1 MPTTNTRE
9 IGFEELI
16 TNYLTDNNGFDQK
29 YYSGEHSGHYDRKE
43 VIDTVAL
50 FEFLESS
57 QQLEMEKLK
66 ANYGS
71 DYQKRFLERLQKE
84 IREKGVLHVLRK
96 GVKDRNCSLRIMYF
110 VPNSNFN
117 PELEKLWNCN
127 SFVVARQVYYSDKHK
142 NSLDMVIL
150 VNGLPIAT
158 LELKNLLTGQN
169 VKDAINQYKH
179 DRSSREELFKFE
191 RCLVHFAVDTEQVY
205 MTTRLEDDKTWFL
218 PFNKGHNGGA
228 GNPPTVDGIRTD
240 YLWKE
245 ILTKQSL
252 SKLISDFVQ
261 LLVETKKDKVVRK
274 LIFPRYHQ
282 LQVVNKLLL
291 ESKTK
296 GTGQKF
302 LIQHSAGSGKSN
314 SIAWLAHQLAKLF
327 LDDGATNI
335 FDSVLIITDRQV
347 LDRQLRDNIM
357 GFEHTNGLVETITDG
372 SKQLKQALEDGKRI
386 IITTI
391 QKFPVVIDIIEEL
404 EKQGI
409 KTELGSKKFAI
420 IIDEAHSSTSGETIS
435 KMNRTIKSE
444 LLDGELFE
452 DEITTEE
459 LVLETLQS
467 RRMLANASYFA
478 FTATPKNKTLELFG
492 TRIDDGKF
500 VAFDS
505 YTMKQ
510 AIEEGFILDVLSN
523 YTTYNS
529 YYALSVVDN
538 NDTQYDKKKANS
550 QMKKFVESNSHT
562 IETKAQTMLS
572 HFYSQV
578 YLKGLVGG
586 RAKAMVV
593 CGSRLN
599 AVKYHFAFNKIIREN
614 DYPLHV
620 ITAFSGDVSLDG
632 TDWNESKLNQ
642 FSSSKIPDQ
651 FESGNYQFLVCANKY
666 QTGFDQPLLQTM
678 YVDKKLG
685 GVGAVQT
692 LSRLN
697 RVHKDK
703 ESTFVLDF
711 YNTEDDIKTAFEP
724 YYQTTVLSAGSDPNR
739 LHDLKDQLDNFG
751 VYTELVVHKFAT
763 DLLSGIETQKLHALM
778 DTVVENLKKLPLDQ
792 IDEFKNKAK
801 LFTKFY
807 AFISQ
812 IITFDEPIFE
822 ELHQFLK
829 VLSKKVIGEGTK
841 EDTLSQD
848 VLESVDF
855 DSYRNQKITSNARIS
870 LSESDELNPVPSS
883 STGQKSESEKDILA
897 NIVSDFNT
905 RFGTDFSD
913 EDKVKQIL
921 LNITNEIASDPTKKE
936 SLQDADKHNRKLTFK
951 KLLDEKMYSGVESH
965 MQLLNN
971 YSENID
977 FQEYLLRVMDKM
989 VDKKLKSKI

>member
-1 MPTTNTRE
+1 MTTTNTRE

-16 TNYLTDNNGFDQK
+16 TNYLTNSNGFDQK
-29 YYSGEHSGHYDRKE
+29 FYTGEHAGHFDRKE
-43 VIDTVAL
+43 AIDTVAL
-50 FEFLESS
+50 FAFLEKS
-57 QQLEMEKLK
+57 QPEELEKLRT
-66 ANYGS
+66 NYGI
-71 DYQKRFLERLQKE
+71 DYKKRFIERLQKE
-84 IREKGVLHVLRK
+84 IREKGVLQVLRK
-96 GVKDRNCSLRIMYF
+96 GVKDRNCNFKLMYF
-110 VPNSNFN
+110 IPNSNLN
-117 PELEKLWNCN
+117 SELELLWQTN
-127 SFVVARQVYYSDKHK
+127 SFIVARQLYYSDKHSK
-142 NSLDMVIL
+142 SLDMVIL
-150 VNGLPIAT
+150 VNGLPIIT

-169 VKDAINQYKH
+169 VKDAINQYKT
-179 DRSSREELFKFE
+179 DRSCREELFRFE
-191 RCLVHFAVDTEQVY
+191 RCLVHFALDTEQVY
-205 MTTRLEDDKTWFL
+205 MATKLEDEKTWFL

-228 GNPPTVDGIRTD
+228 GNPPTESGVRTN
-240 YLWKE
+240 YLWQE
-245 ILTKQSL
+245 ILTKQSI

-261 LLVETKKDKVVRK
+261 LLVDKKKDKIIRK

-327 LDDGATNI
+327 QDDGVTNV

-347 LDRQLRDNIM
+347 LDRQLRDNVM
-357 GFEHTNGLVETITDG
+357 GFEHINGLVETITDG
-372 SKQLKQALEDGKRI
+372 SKQLKEALKDGKRI

-391 QKFPVVIDIIEEL
+391 QKFPVIVEQMD
-404 EKQGI
+404 G
-409 KTELGSKKFAI
+409 LGSDKFAV

-435 KMNRTIKSE
+435 KMNKTIKSE
-444 LLDGELFE
+444 LIDGELVE
-452 DEITTEE
+452 DEITTEDV
-459 LVLETLQS
+459 VLETLQS

-492 TRIDDGKF
+492 TKLENGKF

-529 YYALSVVDN
+529 YYSLSVVNN

-550 QMKKFVESNSHT
+550 QMKKFVEGNSHT
-562 IETKAQTMLS
+562 IETKAETMLS
-572 HFYSQV
+572 HFYKQV

-586 RAKAMVV
+586 KAKAMVV

-599 AVKYHFAFNKIIREN
+599 AVKYHFAFTKIIRER
-614 DYPLHV
+614 DYPLHI

-632 TDWNESKLNQ
+632 TEWNESKLNQ
-642 FSSSKIPDQ
+642 FPSTKIPDQ
-651 FESGNYQFLVCANKY
+651 FESGNYQFLICANKY

-685 GVGAVQT
+685 GVSAVQT

-703 ESTFVLDF
+703 ESTFILDF
-711 YNTEDDIKTAFEP
+711 YNTEDGIKMAFEP
-724 YYQTTVLSAGSDPNR
+724 YYQTTILSGESDPNK
-739 LHDLKDQLDNFG
+739 LHDIKDQLDNFA
-751 VYTELVVHKFAT
+751 VYTDFAVHKFTT
-763 DLLSGIETQKLHALM
+763 DLLNGVEVEKLHALI
-778 DTVVENLKKLPLDQ
+778 DTVVENIKKLPHEQ
-792 IDEFKNKAK
+792 IDEFKAKAK

-807 AFISQ
+807 AFKSQ

-822 ELHQFLK
+822 QLHQFLK
-829 VLSKKVIGEGTK
+829 VLNKKIIGEGSQ

-848 VLESVDF
+848 VLDSVDF
-855 DSYRNQKITSNARIS
+855 DSYRNQKIKSNARIS
-870 LSESDELNPVPSS
+870 LSESDELDPVPST
-883 STGQKSESEKDILA
+883 STGQKSESEKDILD
-897 NIVSDFNT
+897 NIVGEFNT

-913 EDKVKQIL
+913 EDTVRKLVID
-921 LNITNEIASDPTKKE
+921 ISNELVSSPEKIK
-936 SLQDADKHNRKLTFK
+936 SLQDNDKHNRKLTNK
-951 KLLDEKMYSGVESH
+951 KLTDERVFDVVGKADDYLKFV
-965 MQLLNN
+965 NN
-971 YSENID
+971 YSSNLD
-977 FQEYLLRVMDKM
+977 FQDHILRTIDKV
-989 VDKKLKSKI
+989 VDNKLKGML

>member
-1 MPTTNTRE
+1 MTTTNTRE
-9 IGFEELI
+9 IGFEELF
-16 TNYLTDNNGFDQK
+16 TTYLVNNNGYDQK
-29 YYSGEHSGHYDRKE
+29 LYSGEHAGHYDRKE
-43 VIDTVAL
+43 AMDTVAL
-50 FEFLESS
+50 FEFLEKS
-57 QQLEMEKLK
+57 QPEEVEKLK
-66 ANYGS
+66 TNYGG

-84 IREKGVLHVLRK
+84 IREKGLLHVLRK
-96 GVKDRNCSLRIMYF
+96 GVKDRNCSFKLIYF
-110 VPNSNFN
+110 VPNSSLN
-117 PELEKLWNCN
+117 PELETLWNCN
-127 SFVVARQVYYSDKHK
+127 SFVVARQLYYSDKHK

-150 VNGLPIAT
+150 VNGLPIMT

-169 VKDAINQYKH
+169 VKDAINQYKQ

-218 PFNKGHNGGA
+218 PFNKGYNGGA
-228 GNPPTVDGIRTD
+228 GNPPTEEGIRTN
-240 YLWKE
+240 YLWQE
-245 ILTKQSL
+245 ILTKQSI

-261 LLVETKKDKVVRK
+261 LLVEKKKEKVVRK

-327 LDDGATNI
+327 LDDGVTNV
-335 FDSVLIITDRQV
+335 FDSVLIITDRQI
-347 LDRQLRDNIM
+347 LDRQLRDNVM
-357 GFEHTNGLVETITDG
+357 GFDHINGLVETITDG

-391 QKFPVVIDIIEEL
+391 QKFPVIVEQMD
-404 EKQGI
+404 
-409 KTELGSKKFAI
+409 ELGSSKFAV

-435 KMNRTIKSE
+435 KMNKTIKSE
-444 LLDGELFE
+444 LLDGDLVE
-452 DEITTEE
+452 DEVTSEDV
-459 LVLETLQS
+459 VLETLQS

-492 TRIDDGKF
+492 SRQDDGKF
-500 VAFDS
+500 AAFDS

-538 NDTQYDKKKANS
+538 NDTQYDKKKANG
-550 QMKKFVESNSHT
+550 QMKKFVESNSYT
-562 IETKAQTMLS
+562 IETKAETMLS
-572 HFYSQV
+572 HFYNQV

-586 RAKAMVV
+586 KAKAMVV

-599 AVKYHFAFNKIIREN
+599 AVKYHFAFTKIIREH
-614 DYPLHV
+614 DYPLHI
-620 ITAFSGDVSLDG
+620 ITAFSGDINLDG

-651 FESGNYQFLVCANKY
+651 FESGNYQFLICANKY

-697 RVHKDK
+697 RVHKYK
-703 ESTFVLDF
+703 ESTFILDF
-711 YNTEDDIKTAFEP
+711 YNTEDDIKIAFEP
-724 YYQTTVLSAGSDPNR
+724 YYQTTVLSASSDPNR
-739 LHDLKDQLDNFG
+739 LHDLKDQLDNFA
-751 VYTELVVHKFAT
+751 VYTEFVVHKFAV
-763 DLLSGIETQKLHALM
+763 DLLSGVEVEKLHSLI
-778 DTVVENLKKLPLDQ
+778 DTVVENIKKLELEQ
-792 IDEFKNKAK
+792 TDEFKAKAK

-829 VLSKKVIGEGTK
+829 VLNKKIVGEGAK

-848 VLESVDF
+848 VLDSVDF

-870 LSESDELNPVPSS
+870 LSESEELDPVPSS
-883 STGQKSESEKDILA
+883 STGQKTESEKDILE
-897 NIVSDFNT
+897 NIVGEFNT

-921 LNITNEIASDPTKKE
+921 LNITEEIANDPTKKD

-971 YSENID
+971 YSDNTD

-989 VDKKLKSKI
+989 VDKKLKEKL

>member
-1 MPTTNTRE
+1 MTTTNIRE

-16 TNYLTDNNGFDQK
+16 TKYLTDNNGFDQK
-29 YYSGEHSGHYDRKE
+29 FYSGEHAGHYDRNQA
-43 VIDTVAL
+43 IDMVTL
-50 FEFLESS
+50 FEFLEAS
-57 QQLEMEKLK
+57 QPEEMDKLR
-66 ANYGS
+66 ANYGG
-71 DYQKRFLERLQKE
+71 DYQKRFLERLLKE
-84 IREKGVLHVLRK
+84 IREKGTLHVLRS
-96 GVKDRNCSLRIMYF
+96 GVKDRNCSLRLMYF
-110 VPNSNFN
+110 VPNSNLN
-117 PELEKLWNCN
+117 PELERLWQTN
-127 SFVVARQVYYSDKHK
+127 SFVVARQLYYSDKHK

-150 VNGLPIAT
+150 VNGLPIMT
-158 LELKNLLTGQN
+158 LELKNLLTGQS
-169 VKDAINQYKH
+169 VKHAINQYKT
-179 DRSSREELFKFE
+179 DRSSREEIFKFV

-218 PFNKGHNGGA
+218 PFNKGHNSGA
-228 GNPPTVDGIRTD
+228 GNPPTADGTRTN
-240 YLWKE
+240 YLWHE
-245 ILTKQSL
+245 ILTKSTI

-261 LLVETKKDKVVRK
+261 LLLETKKDKVVRK

-291 ESKTK
+291 DSKTR
-296 GTGQKF
+296 GTGQKY

-314 SIAWLAHQLAKLF
+314 SIAWLAHQLSKLF
-327 LDDGATNI
+327 LDDGTTSV
-335 FDSVLIITDRQV
+335 FDTVLIITDRQV
-347 LDRQLRDNIM
+347 LDRQLRDNVM
-357 GFEHTNGLVETITDG
+357 GFAHTLGLVETITDG
-372 SKQLKQALEDGKRI
+372 SRQLKQALEDGKRI

-391 QKFPVVIDIIEEL
+391 QKFPVIVEEMD
-404 EKQGI
+404 
-409 KTELGSKKFAI
+409 ELGSKKFAV
-420 IIDEAHSSTSGETIS
+420 IIDEAHSSTSGETIA
-435 KMNRTIKSE
+435 KMNKTIKSE
-444 LLDGELFE
+444 FLDGELVE
-452 DEITTEE
+452 DEITTEDV
-459 LVLETLQS
+459 VLETLQS

-492 TRIDDGKF
+492 QRLDDGKF
-500 VAFDS
+500 VAFDI

-529 YYALSVVDN
+529 YYALSVLDN
-538 NDTQYDKKKANS
+538 SDKEYDKKKANS
-550 QMKKFVESNSHT
+550 QMKRFVESNSHT
-562 IETKAQTMLS
+562 IETKAETMLH

-578 YLKGLVGG
+578 YLKGIVGG

-593 CGSRLN
+593 CGSRQN
-599 AVKYHFAFNKIIREN
+599 AVKYHFAFNKIIRDH

-620 ITAFSGDVSLDG
+620 ITAFSGDVTLDG
-632 TDWNESKLNQ
+632 SDWNESKLNQ
-642 FSSSKIPDQ
+642 FSSAKIPDQ
-651 FESGNYQFLVCANKY
+651 FESGNYQFLICANKY

-711 YNTEDDIKTAFEP
+711 YNTEDDIKAAFEP

-739 LHDLKDQLDNFG
+739 LHDLKDQLDNFA
-751 VYTELVVHKFAT
+751 VYTDFVVHKFTT
-763 DLLSGIETQKLHALM
+763 DLLSGVPVENLHGLI
-778 DTVVENLKKLPLDQ
+778 DIVVENLKKLPLEQ
-792 IDEFKNKAK
+792 IDEFKVKAK

-829 VLSKKVIGEGTK
+829 VLSKKIVDMGTK

-848 VLESVDF
+848 VLDSVDF
-855 DSYRNQKITSNARIS
+855 DSYRNQKINSNARIS
-870 LSESDELNPVPSS
+870 LSESDELSPVPSS
-883 STGQKSESEKDILA
+883 STAQKPESEKDILE
-897 NIVSDFNT
+897 NIVGEFNT

-921 LNITNEIASDPTKKE
+921 LNITDEIANDPTKKD

-951 KLLDEKMYSGVESH
+951 KLLDEKMYEGVESH

-971 YSENID
+971 YSENTD

-989 VDKKLKSKI
+989 VDDKLKKII